1 MGNYNGIVKTIL
13 KYYPDVQAIYMFGTY
28 ETEYE
33 QLESDVDIAL
43 LLDHKAAK
51 NTGSMLMSDLF
62 FELESLLG
70 KRIDLI
76 NLRRVDTV
84 FQKEIII
91 ADQRIYCAD
100 EYASDEFEML
110 TISKYQ
116 KLNEERAG
124 ILEEMQKSGRFL
136 SI

>member
-1 MGNYNGIVKTIL
+1 MSNYNDIVKTIL
-13 KYYPDVQAIYMFGTY
+13 KHYPDVQAIYIFGTY

-33 QLESDVDIAL
+33 QSESDVDIAL
-43 LLDHKAAK
+43 LLSHKKAK
-51 NTGSMLMSDLF
+51 NTGSLLMSDLF
-62 FELESLLG
+62 LELESLLT

-76 NLRRVDTV
+76 NLRLADTV

-110 TISKYQ
+110 TISNYQ

>member
-1 MGNYNGIVKTIL
+1 MGNYKDIVKTIL
-13 KYYPDVQAIYMFGTY
+13 KHYPDVQAIYIFGTY

-33 QLESDVDIAL
+33 KSESDVDIAL
-43 LLDHKAAK
+43 LLSHKTAK
-51 NTGSMLMSDLF
+51 DTGSMLMNDLF
-62 FELESLLG
+62 FELESLLR

-76 NLRRVDTV
+76 NLRLVNTV

-110 TISKYQ
+110 TISNYQ